1 MVVSVNS
8 NPAVRA
14 VVRVFVGVTAV
25 LGLVLATDLVI
36 TEDAT
41 ARGAV
46 VAGIPAGNLDPYSA
60 QAVVDDLSARAA
72 QPVELRTESG
82 SATVAAGDL
91 GLHFDPD
98 ATKAQLLEQPRNPL
112 TRLLAILGRTHTV
125 DPVVTVDRATFDA
138 TLDELRPTLEKAAVE
153 GGVHYDV
160 SGDVATPVADLP
172 AAGKR
177 VARDAAVTTLSRQ
190 WLDAEPV
197 DLPLEDFDPS
207 VSAEVVQSTV
217 AGAATRAVAAPVTL
231 EGSEDASVR
240 VTPAELGTILSF
252 VADGRGGLQPEID
265 TEAGVKLLGPELA
278 DTERKP
284 VDATFTMAGGSPTVV
299 PSRDGRRIDWDKTF
313 ASTAATVTG
322 ADASDVRVVEVAYDP
337 IRPKLTTVQ
346 ARKLGVREVVSEF
359 TTSGFSS
366 ASGENIRLVAAE
378 VDGALVR
385 PGAKFSLNGYTGP
398 RGTAQGYVTSTII
411 DDGHADK
418 AVGGGISQFAT
429 TLYNAAY
436 FAGLEDVAHTEH
448 SYYIS
453 RYPEAREATVFEG
466 AIDLVFRNNTKHGIY
481 IDTGWSPS
489 GITVRL
495 WSTKTVEVQSI
506 TGERHSYT
514 DPPSLKLPK
523 GDNCIASTGSRGFTT
538 SDTRIITDAGSGAEI
553 SRNTRTVKYDPA
565 PNVACV

>member
-1 MVVSVNS
+1 MVVSVNTH
-8 NPAVRA
+8 PAVLA
-14 VVRVFVGVTAV
+14 VVRVAVGIAAT
-25 LGLVLATDLVI
+25 LGIVLATDLVL
-36 TEDAT
+36 TDDTT

-46 VAGIPAGNLDPYSA
+46 VAGIPAGNLADAQA
-60 QAVVDDLSARAA
+60 QAVVDRLSERAIHR
-72 QPVELRTESG
+72 VRLHTDSG
-82 SATVAAGDL
+82 SATVAPDDL
-91 GLHFDPD
+91 GLYFDAA
-98 ATKAQLLEQPRNPL
+98 ATKARLMEQPRSPL
-112 TRLLAILGRTHTV
+112 PRLMAILGRTHTV
-125 DPVVTVDRATFDA
+125 EPVVTIDRAVFDA
-138 TLDELRPTLEKAAVE
+138 TLDDLRPELEKAAVE
-153 GGVHYDV
+153 GGVHYEVTDDV
-160 SGDVATPVADLP
+160 PAPVADMP

-177 VARDAAVTTLSRQ
+177 VARDAAATTLVTE
-190 WLDAEPV
+190 WLDDKPI
-197 DLPLEDFDPS
+197 DLPTEDFDPS
-207 VSAEVVQSTV
+207 VSAEVVRQTV

-231 EGSEDASVR
+231 DGADDVSVR
-240 VTPAELGTILSF
+240 VTPAQLGSVLTF

-265 TEAGVKLLGPELA
+265 PKRSAEMLRPELA
-278 DTERKP
+278 ETERKA
-284 VDATFTMAGGSPTVV
+284 VDATFSLSSGSPTVV
-299 PSRDGRRIDWDKTF
+299 PSRDGSRVDWDKTV
-313 ASTAATVTG
+313 ASTAATATG
-322 ADASDVRVVEVAYDP
+322 ADASDSRVVEVAYAP
-337 IRPKLTTVQ
+337 VKPQLTTRQ
-346 ARKLGVREVVSEF
+346 ARGLGVREVVSEF

-378 VDGALVR
+378 VDGALVM
-385 PGAKFSLNGYTGP
+385 PGEKFSLNGYTGP

-481 IDTGWSPS
+481 IETGWSPS
-489 GITVRL
+489 DVTVRM
-495 WSTKTVEVQSI
+495 WSTTTVDVESI
-506 TGERHSYT
+506 TGERYAYT

-538 SDTRIITDAGSGAEI
+538 SNTRIISDAASGAEI